1 MLSPE
6 HHVEHF
12 GCVAGPLTPSAAPR
26 GSRLCPSLWQHVE
39 ICTCPNGQYGSI
51 RVSCEPSLSDFRV
64 LSPSCLSCISITPQD
79 GSQQRPNYVSGKS
92 VLKGWETCVTFW
104 TVFYQ
109 KKKKKRSNFNKCWCF
124 KG

>member
-1 MLSPE
+1 MDNM
-6 HHVEHF
+6 
-12 GCVAGPLTPSAAPR
+12 AA
-26 GSRLCPSLWQHVE
+26 
-39 ICTCPNGQYGSI
+39 
-51 RVSCEPSLSDFRV
+51 SDFRV

-109 KKKKKRSNFNKCWCF
+109 KKKKKDPILTSAGAS
-124 KG
+124 KGRKLGLSGKATCGKQLSA